1 MGEIVEF
8 ESANRGELQVN
19 MSHAITRASHGL
31 SLVEKRI
38 VALFIAKYCGKKHI
52 RGVRGELIPIEDRSI
67 KVTADEYAE
76 TFQISKDM
84 AYRDLKHSAKRFL
97 KRHWTLNKKDG
108 GVLMGNWLEA
118 IHYHD
123 DEGYVIAEFTNRTTP
138 HLVVALGEQFTKYRL
153 KATAALTGTYTWR
166 LWDLLSQYADP
177 EEKTKQRDRERWIR
191 ITLDDFRHMMDTPK
205 KYKWDDIKKRVVEPA
220 IKQIKE
226 KNEIDVEWKPLKKG
240 RSVNA
245 LEFRFTPS
253 DQLTLF
259 GADYE

>member
-1 MGEIVEF
+1 MGEIIEF
-8 ESANRGELQVN
+8 DSANRGELQVN

-38 VALFIAKYCGKKHI
+38 VALFIAKFCGKKHI
-52 RGVRGELIPIEDRSI
+52 HGVRGELIPLEERSI

-76 TFQISKDM
+76 TFNVDPKN
-84 AYRDLKHSAKRFL
+84 AYRDLKDSSKRFL
-97 KRHWTLNKKDG
+97 KRHWTQNKKEG

-123 DEGYVIAEFTNRTTP
+123 KEGYVIAEFTNRTAP
-138 HLVVALGEQFTKYRL
+138 HLVIALGDQFTKYRL

-166 LWDLLSQYADP
+166 LWELLSLYADP
-177 EEKTKQRDRERWIR
+177 EERTKQRDKERWVR
-191 ITLDDFRHMMDTPK
+191 ITLDDFMHLMEAPK
-205 KYKWDDIKKRVVEPA
+205 SYKFSQVRQKIIEPA

-240 RSVNA
+240 RSVNS

-253 DQLTLF
+253 NQLTLF
-259 GADYE
+259 GADYV

>member
-1 MGEIVEF
+1 MGKIVEF
-8 ESANRGELQVN
+8 ENTNRGELQIN

-38 VALFIAKYCGKKHI
+38 VALFIAKFCGKKHI
-52 RGVRGELIPIEDRSI
+52 RGVRGELIPVEDRQI
-67 KVTADEYAE
+67 KVTADEYAD
-76 TFQISKDM
+76 TFNISKDM

-97 KRHWTLNKKDG
+97 KRHWTLHKPEG

-123 DEGYVIAEFTNRTTP
+123 DEGFVIAEFTNRTTP

-166 LWDLLSQYADP
+166 LWELLSQYADP
-177 EEKTKQRDRERWIR
+177 SEKKKRREEERWVR
-191 ITLDDFRHMMDTPK
+191 ITLDEFRHMMGAPK
-205 KYKWDDIKKRVVEPA
+205 SYRYPDIRVRIIEPA
-220 IKQIKE
+220 IKQISS
-226 KNEIDVEWKPLKKG
+226 KNEIKVVWRAIKKG
-240 RSVNA
+240 RSVNS

-253 DQLTLF
+253 EQLSLF
-259 GADYE
+259 GADYT